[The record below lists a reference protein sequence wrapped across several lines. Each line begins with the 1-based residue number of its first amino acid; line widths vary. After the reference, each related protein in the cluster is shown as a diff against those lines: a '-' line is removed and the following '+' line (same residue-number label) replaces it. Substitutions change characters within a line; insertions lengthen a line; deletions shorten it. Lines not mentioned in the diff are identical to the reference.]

1 MSDEQ
6 QFCDLKIQIA
16 ALEERMNTHQSDYRT
31 DIEKLARKMAERD
44 VELARRDARMADRD
58 VELARRDARMA
69 DRDARNVRWM
79 VGLVFGMMV
88 VTIGSMGV
96 MFRIFTGG

>member
-1 MSDEQ
+1 MTMSDEQ

-16 ALEERMNTHQSDYRT
+16 ELEERMNTHQSDYRT

-44 VELARRDARMADRD
+44 VELARRDAEQAK
-58 VELARRDARMA
+58 RDARMA